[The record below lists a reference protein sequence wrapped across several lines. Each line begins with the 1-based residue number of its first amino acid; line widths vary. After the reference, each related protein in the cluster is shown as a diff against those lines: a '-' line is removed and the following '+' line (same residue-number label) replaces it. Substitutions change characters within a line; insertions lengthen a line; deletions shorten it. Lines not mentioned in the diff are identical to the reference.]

1 MTLCPQAGDTVAV
14 HKFCMISGLRAPQ
27 GHTGPS
33 MGACAI
39 GSDLRPAKQVTKSVL
54 KPSAFVALQQ
64 GDKNLREFPLVHTPA
79 SLLPVF

>member
-1 MTLCPQAGDTVAV
+1 MTMTLCPQAGDTVAV

-54 KPSAFVALQQ
+54 KPLAFVALQ
-64 GDKNLREFPLVHTPA
+64 
-79 SLLPVF
+79 